1 MPQIVSVKETSGK
14 GKEWIVRDC
23 VLLDD
28 GYRIPLQTLKFRY
41 YFYSF
46 RF

>member
-1 MPQIVSVKETSGK
+1 MYVKEKWG
-14 GKEWIVRDC
+14 GEGVELYDC

-41 YFYSF
+41 YFYPF
-46 RF
+46 